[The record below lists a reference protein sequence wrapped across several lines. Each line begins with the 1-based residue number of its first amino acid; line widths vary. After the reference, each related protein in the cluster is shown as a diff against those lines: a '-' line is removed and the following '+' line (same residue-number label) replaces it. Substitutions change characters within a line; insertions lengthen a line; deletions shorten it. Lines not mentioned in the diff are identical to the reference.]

1 MGIRERLEALLREAP
16 ENVGALEFDESW
28 VTWGALRDTARL
40 LEGHFADLPPA
51 ARIGVVLENRP
62 EHVAAIACILAT
74 GRCIVTLSPLQPPQ
88 RLIADFERSGLSVVL
103 ATPTALA
110 GDGVRASM
118 TSAARVLEL
127 QPTGEVAQLSEATLA
142 DTTSPGVAV
151 EMLTS
156 GTTGPPKRVL
166 LTDRQVNTAL
176 DSSGQPRRKGAVLSQ
191 GVALVAT
198 PMVHI
203 GGFWG
208 VLSSLSAGRPIVL
221 LPRLSLTPWLQAVER
236 HRPRVV
242 ALVPAAMRTVL
253 DADVP
258 REALSGV
265 QIVMSGTTACPAD
278 MADTFFRRYG
288 ARVLMTYGATEF
300 AGAVAGWTLPLHEK
314 WWDKKRGSAGRA
326 FPGVAL
332 RITDADGDPVDVG
345 MHGHL
350 EIRTA
355 QSPGAPDE
363 WVRTSD
369 LAHLDEDRFL
379 WIHGRSD
386 DAIIRGGF
394 KIHPDVVRRT
404 LEKHEYV
411 REAAVAGFPDERL
424 GAVPVAVVERIPGSE
439 PATEDLIR
447 LCREHLTPYEV
458 PVHILVVDEL
468 PRTPSTKVSRV
479 ELLELVTASLA
490 AGAA

>member
-1 MGIRERLEALLREAP
+1 MGIRERLAALLREAP
-16 ENVGALEFDESW
+16 EDVDAVEFDESW
-28 VTWGALRDTARL
+28 VTWGAMRATARA
-40 LEGHFADLPPA
+40 LEEHFTDLPPA
-51 ARIGVVLENRP
+51 ARIGLVLENRP
-62 EHVAAIACILAT
+62 EHIAAIACILAA
-74 GRCIVTLSPLQPPQ
+74 GHCVVTLSPLQPPQ

-110 GDGVRASM
+110 GDGVRAAM
-118 TSAARVLEL
+118 TSVARVVEL
-127 QPTGEVAQLSEATLA
+127 RPTGEVARVSEATREG
-142 DTTSPGVAV
+142 TTSPGTAV
-151 EMLTS
+151 QMLTS

-166 LTDRQVNTAL
+166 LTDRQVNSAL
-176 DSSGQPRRKGAVLSQ
+176 ASSGQPRRKGAVLSD
-191 GVALVAT
+191 GLALVAT

-208 VLSSLSAGRPIVL
+208 ILASLSAGRPIVL
-221 LPRLSLTPWLQAVER
+221 LPRFSLTPWLRAVER

-242 ALVPAAMRTVL
+242 ALVPAALRTVL

-258 REALSGV
+258 REVLSSV
-265 QIVMSGTTACPAD
+265 QIVMCGTAPCPAD
-278 MADTFFRRYG
+278 VADAFFRRYG

-326 FPGVAL
+326 FPGVTL
-332 RITDADGDPVDVG
+332 RVTDPDGEPVDVDID
-345 MHGHL
+345 GHL

-355 QSPGAPDE
+355 QSPGDPDA

-369 LAHLDEDRFL
+369 LARLDEDSFL
-379 WIHGRSD
+379 WIQGRAD

-394 KIHPDVVRRT
+394 KVHPDVVRQA
-404 LEKHEYV
+404 LEKHELV
-411 REAAVAGFPDERL
+411 REAAVAGLPDERL

-439 PATEDLIR
+439 PVADDLIR

-479 ELLELVTASLA
+479 ELLELVTESLA